1 MKANLVAVQ
10 ARTELADYRSAEAFY
25 AKNAALMQQVA
36 REVDLSLPTLVSFP
50 ELIGMFLSFVPFY
63 WDDLQ
68 GQSSLE
74 AAATAIVFKNLSRL
88 DESDRTSPET
98 AARRL
103 LFIDTA
109 LDAEAIYTETFSSLA
124 RDYGVYLAA
133 GSIALPPIEHEPSK
147 GGAHV
152 ADAAHIYNTAYLF
165 SPRGVCLRRVPK
177 VNMTE
182 PFENR
187 IFDSAPKS
195 ELLPVQTPLGRVGT
209 LVCWDG
215 FHETLMEHYDALGV
229 EVLLKPSYNQHKW
242 NEPWAFGGD
251 CTEGEIWLRNGCPS
265 IIQGRENIRFGVNAM
280 MVGEVFEDMLAE
292 GLSSIA
298 VNTGRVGASWEDGVL
313 AMAHQPDAEEI
324 VAATVELDGR
334 APA

>member
-10 ARTELADYRSAEAFY
+10 ARTELADYRSAETFY

-68 GQSSLE
+68 GQPSLE
-74 AAATAIVFKNLSRL
+74 AAATAIVFKNMARL
-88 DESDRTSPET
+88 DERDRTSPEA

-133 GSIALPPIEHEPSK
+133 GSIAIPPIEREPAK
-147 GGAHV
+147 GGRHI
-152 ADAAHIYNTAYLF
+152 ADDTRVYNTSYF
-165 SPRGVCLRRVPK
+165 YSPRGVCLRRVPK
-177 VNMTE
+177 VNLTE

-187 IFDSAPKS
+187 IFDSGPRS
-195 ELLPVQTPLGRVGT
+195 ELLPAETALGRVGT
-209 LVCWDG
+209 LVCKDG
-215 FHETLMEHYDALGV
+215 FFETLVERYDALGV
-229 EVLLKPSYNQHKW
+229 GILLKPAYNQGKW
-242 NEPWAFGGD
+242 DGPWAFGGD
-251 CTEGEIWLRNGCPS
+251 CTEGEIWLRYGCPS

-313 AMAHQPDAEEI
+313 AMARRPDAEEI

-334 APA
+334 